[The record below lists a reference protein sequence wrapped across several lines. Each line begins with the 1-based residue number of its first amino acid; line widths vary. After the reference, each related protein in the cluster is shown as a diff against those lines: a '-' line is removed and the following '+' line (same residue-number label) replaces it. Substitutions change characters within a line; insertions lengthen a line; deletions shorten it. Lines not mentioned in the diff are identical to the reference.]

1 MYWLAIASIAS
12 VVAAGRNN
20 DTSCP
25 TKDISCPIVFD
36 GRVPSFADGKSFANG
51 SLPYNKDYVLGANLT
66 WADALAF
73 PSSPKSNLF
82 DNSTSKPVEVTID
95 DRSIF
100 TPSPTN
106 RQTGFRRAELQPQP
120 INANDS
126 VTGIK
131 TLHFSIKTDDSR
143 PLNYTHEY
151 MLVWLENAE
160 YSANQFTIGT
170 GKFFDSNSTSAEDAQ
185 SLYLVGNNG
194 AGPQPALWKTKFTP
208 GVWHNFA
215 LVLDFASNRIEV
227 LYSTRDKQLKRKTSF
242 IANDMS
248 GLGQYHVGVL
258 KKPTGPGGIDVTKQ
272 GFQSPG
278 IHEGVV
284 YGGVFIEDSS
294 SGCVS
299 VQKGVKG
306 RTTR

>member
-1 MYWLAIASIAS
+1 MYWLALASLAS
-12 VVAAGRNN
+12 VVAAGRSN
-20 DTSCP
+20 DT
-25 TKDISCPIVFD
+25 TDISCPIVVD
-36 GRVPSFADGKSFANG
+36 GRVPLVADGKSFANG
-51 SLPYNKDYVLGANLT
+51 SLPYNKDYVIGANLT
-66 WADALAF
+66 WAEALAF
-73 PSSPKSNLF
+73 PSSPKAALF
-82 DNSTSKPVEVTID
+82 DNSTSKPVEVLID

-106 RQTGFRRAELQPQP
+106 RQTGFRPAELQPQP
-120 INANDS
+120 VNVNGS

-131 TLHFSIKTDDSR
+131 TFHFSVKTDDSR

-160 YSANQFTIGT
+160 YSANQFAIGT

-194 AGPQPALWKTKFTP
+194 AGPQPALWKTPFTK
-208 GVWHNFA
+208 GIWHNFGI
-215 LVLDFASNRIEV
+215 VLDFSSNRVEV
-227 LYSTRDKQLKRKTSF
+227 LYSKGDKQLKRKTNF
-242 IANDMS
+242 IANDLTK
-248 GLGQYHVGVL
+248 LGQYHVGVL

-272 GFQSPG
+272 GYQAPG

-284 YGGVFIEDSS
+284 YGGVFLEDSAN
-294 SGCVS
+294 GCVS